1 MEQSQFIVSIMGA
14 GGGSLVVVTLVNG
27 WFKWRTG
34 ASARERAKNS
44 DLLSQRA
51 KAVEQRDETERERD
65 AADRKRREAE
75 EHVSLLRRQVIEMGG
90 IPVSRTGPSK

>member
-1 MEQSQFIVSIMGA
+1 M
-14 GGGSLVVVTLVNG
+14 LVTLING

-44 DLLSQRA
+44 DLLSQRN
-51 KAVEQRDETERERD
+51 KAVEDRYAVELKRDETERERD

-75 EHVSLLRRQVIEMGG
+75 EHVSLLKRQVLELGH
-90 IPVSRTGPSK
+90 IPVERK